1 MPESGAV
8 ILIVD
13 DREENRYISSRI
25 LKSAGYAVAEATSG
39 REALQKVL
47 ENPALVILDV
57 RLPDIIGYEVCRRMK
72 ANPQTANIPVL
83 QISAS
88 FTSSESR
95 VQALDSGADAYLT
108 QPLEPAVLLATVR
121 ALLRLREAEAL
132 SRLSAKQ
139 WQSTFDALSEG
150 IALIDSEWRVARCNR
165 ALLSLFDK
173 TYSQIE
179 SQDVRTLLR
188 RELNYELDENEL
200 PRAATEI
207 NRGRRWFSLR
217 LDPIRDHEIAHGA
230 ILIVTEITDRKVAEE
245 ALRVSERLAAMG
257 RLANSIAHE
266 INNPLEALTNLLYL
280 LKTSTLDGESAQY
293 VEMASAEL
301 ERIARITKQ
310 TLAFNRNSDEPVDV
324 ALPELLDGVVTLFS
338 PEFNR
343 KGLRVVRR
351 YDAAPTV
358 SAFPAELRQVFAN
371 ILRNAL
377 DATSA
382 NGSLT
387 LHVRTSLDWKNPSL
401 RGVRLY
407 IIDSGTGMTS
417 ETRRSIFEPFYTTK
431 ELKGSGLGLWLSL
444 GIISKHHGRITVRS
458 TTRPGSSGSCFCI
471 FLPTKEAEQTAPLSK
486 QNAVA

>member
-8 ILIVD
+8 ILIID
-13 DREENRYISSRI
+13 DREENRYIFSRI
-25 LKSAGYAVAEATSG
+25 LKNAGYAVAEATSG
-39 REALQKVL
+39 REALEKVL
-47 ENPALVILDV
+47 KNPALVILDV
-57 RLPDIIGYEVCRRMK
+57 RLPDMIGYEVCRRIK
-72 ANPQTANIPVL
+72 ANSQTANIPVL

-165 ALLSLFDK
+165 ALLSLLGK

-179 SQDVRTLLR
+179 HEDVRSLLR
-188 RELNYELDENEL
+188 RELNYKLDETDP

-207 NRGRRWFSLR
+207 SRGRRWFALR
-217 LDPIRDHEIAHGA
+217 LDPIRDNEIAHSA
-230 ILIVTEITDRKVAEE
+230 ILIVTEITDRKIAEE

-266 INNPLEALTNLLYL
+266 INNPLEALTNLVYL
-280 LKTSTLDGESAQY
+280 LNTSKLEGESSRY
-293 VEMASAEL
+293 VAMAAAEL

-310 TLAFNRNSDEPVDV
+310 TLAFNRNSEEPVDV
-324 ALPELLDGVVTLFS
+324 ALPELLDGVVTLFT

-343 KGLRVVRR
+343 KGLHVVRR
-351 YDAAPTV
+351 YDAAPTIC
-358 SAFPAELRQVFAN
+358 AFPGELRQVFAN

-377 DATSA
+377 EANPA
-382 NGSLT
+382 NGSLVV
-387 LHVRTSLDWKNPSL
+387 HVRPSVDWKNLSR
-401 RGVRLY
+401 RGVRVY
-407 IIDSGTGMTS
+407 IVDSGTGMTP
-417 ETRRSIFEPFYTTK
+417 EVRHSIFEPFYTTK

-444 GIISKHHGRITVRS
+444 GIVSKHDGRISVRS
-458 TTRPGSSGSCFCI
+458 TTRPGHAGSCFSI
-471 FLPTKEAEQTAPLSK
+471 FLPAKEAEHTARLSK

>member
-8 ILIVD
+8 ILIID
-13 DREENRYISSRI
+13 DREENRYIFSRI
-25 LKSAGYAVAEATSG
+25 LKNAGYAVAEATSG
-39 REALQKVL
+39 REALEKVL
-47 ENPALVILDV
+47 KNPALVILDV
-57 RLPDIIGYEVCRRMK
+57 RLPDMIGYEVCRRIK
-72 ANPQTANIPVL
+72 ANSQTANIPVL

-165 ALLSLFDK
+165 ALLSLLGK

-179 SQDVRTLLR
+179 HEDVRSLLR
-188 RELNYELDENEL
+188 RELNYELDETDL

-207 NRGRRWFSLR
+207 SRGRRWFALR
-217 LDPIRDHEIAHGA
+217 LDPIRDNEIAHSA
-230 ILIVTEITDRKVAEE
+230 ILIVTEITDRKIAEE

-266 INNPLEALTNLLYL
+266 INNPLEALTNLVYL
-280 LKTSTLDGESAQY
+280 LNTSKLEGESSRY
-293 VEMASAEL
+293 VAMAAAEL

-310 TLAFNRNSDEPVDV
+310 TLAFNRNSEEPVDV
-324 ALPELLDGVVTLFS
+324 ALPELLDGVVTLFT

-343 KGLRVVRR
+343 KGLHVVRR
-351 YDAAPTV
+351 YDAAPTIC
-358 SAFPAELRQVFAN
+358 AFPGELRQVFAN

-377 DATSA
+377 EANPA
-382 NGSLT
+382 NGSLVV
-387 LHVRTSLDWKNPSL
+387 HVRPSVDWKNLSR
-401 RGVRLY
+401 RGVRVY
-407 IIDSGTGMTS
+407 IVDSGTGMTP
-417 ETRRSIFEPFYTTK
+417 EVRHSIFEPFYTTK

-444 GIISKHHGRITVRS
+444 GIVSKHDGRISVRS
-458 TTRPGSSGSCFCI
+458 TTRPGRAGSCFSI
-471 FLPTKEAEQTAPLSK
+471 FLPAKEAEHTARLSK

>member
-8 ILIVD
+8 ILIID
-13 DREENRYISSRI
+13 DREENRYICSRI
-25 LKSAGYAVAEATSG
+25 LKNAGYAVAEATSG
-39 REALQKVL
+39 REALEKVL
-47 ENPALVILDV
+47 KNPALVILDV
-57 RLPDIIGYEVCRRMK
+57 RLPDMIGYEVCRRIK
-72 ANPQTANIPVL
+72 ANSQTANIPVL

-165 ALLSLFDK
+165 ALLSLLGK

-179 SQDVRTLLR
+179 HEDVRSLLR
-188 RELNYELDENEL
+188 RELNYELDETDL

-207 NRGRRWFSLR
+207 SRGRRWFALR
-217 LDPIRDHEIAHGA
+217 LDPIRDNEIAHSA
-230 ILIVTEITDRKVAEE
+230 ILIVTEITDRKIAEE

-266 INNPLEALTNLLYL
+266 INNPLEALTNLVYL
-280 LKTSTLDGESAQY
+280 LNTSKLEGESSRY
-293 VEMASAEL
+293 VAMAAAEL

-310 TLAFNRNSDEPVDV
+310 TLAFNRNSEEPVDV
-324 ALPELLDGVVTLFS
+324 ALPELLDGVVTLFT

-343 KGLRVVRR
+343 KGLHVVRR
-351 YDAAPTV
+351 YDAAPTIC
-358 SAFPAELRQVFAN
+358 AFPGELRQVFAN

-377 DATSA
+377 EANPA
-382 NGSLT
+382 NGSLVV
-387 LHVRTSLDWKNPSL
+387 HVRPSVDWKNLSR
-401 RGVRLY
+401 RGVRVY
-407 IIDSGTGMTS
+407 IVDSGTGMTP
-417 ETRRSIFEPFYTTK
+417 EVRHSIFEPFYTTK

-444 GIISKHHGRITVRS
+444 GIVSKHDGRISVRS
-458 TTRPGSSGSCFCI
+458 TTRPGRAGSCFSI
-471 FLPTKEAEQTAPLSK
+471 FLPAKEAEHTARLSK